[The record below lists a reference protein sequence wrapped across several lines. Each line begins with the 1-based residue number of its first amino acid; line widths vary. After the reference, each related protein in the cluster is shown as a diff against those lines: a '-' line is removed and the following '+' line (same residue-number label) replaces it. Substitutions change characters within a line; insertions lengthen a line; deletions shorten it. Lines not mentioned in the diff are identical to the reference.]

1 LATPLPVERVWGV
14 GPVPAGRLRA
24 RGVRTVREVA
34 RLGEPTLVSLVGQA
48 AGRHLHALAH
58 NRDPR
63 PVDTGRRRR
72 SIGSQRALGR
82 SPTSAEDLDAVVIGL
97 VERVTRR
104 MRNAGRAGRTVVLRL
119 RFGDFTRASRSHSLA
134 WPTAHTATIL
144 ATARAL
150 LLTAMPMIERQGVT
164 LVGIAVANLDDSGYL
179 QLTLP
184 FDRQAGSALD
194 AALDQVRERF
204 GSDAIGRAVLLG
216 RDQGLSVPLLPD

>member
-1 LATPLPVERVWGV
+1 
-14 GPVPAGRLRA
+14 
-24 RGVRTVREVA
+24 
-34 RLGEPTLVSLVGQA
+34 
-48 AGRHLHALAH
+48 
-58 NRDPR
+58 
-63 PVDTGRRRR
+63 
-72 SIGSQRALGR
+72 
-82 SPTSAEDLDAVVIGL
+82 
-97 VERVTRR
+97 
-104 MRNAGRAGRTVVLRL
+104 VLRL
-119 RFGDFTRASRSHSLA
+119 RFDDFTRASRSHTLA

-150 LLTAMPMIERQGVT
+150 LLTAMPMVERQGVT